1 MSVFLLALAVPV
13 VIFLVVLLRWLAEPV
28 QLAASRATNQ
38 PKCTFIDDVV
48 TGPEFPRE
56 PSIFMSLVV
65 PAYNENERMPIML
78 DETIEYFKGRPNAS
92 KEVVEI
98 IVVDDGSKDDT
109 AKIASQYGAK
119 LNAKFKASSGGG
131 IVLRVLKVSPNC
143 GKGNAVKQGMLRAR
157 GELCLMVDA
166 DGASRISD
174 LVLLEKGIKD
184 CTTDDGH
191 GISVGSRAHLAD
203 AAIAQRSFIRNIL
216 MHGFHALVWTLTVRG
231 IRDTQCGFK
240 LFTFNTKRLLFK
252 HQRIERWCFD
262 PEILMIARWLSIP
275 ISEQPIHWQE
285 IEGSKIRPSAIANM
299 GRDLF
304 LIRLCYTFG
313 IWTVVKARTDKTD

>member
-1 MSVFLLALAVPV
+1 MKQSSISRYAFAGESKLPLRRGVYAVCPPPSVAALDLP
-13 VIFLVVLLRWLAEPV
+13 
-28 QLAASRATNQ
+28 QLAASHYPPA
-38 PKCTFIDDVV
+38 
-48 TGPEFPRE
+48 FPQ
-56 PSIFMSLVV
+56 
-65 PAYNENERMPIML
+65 
-78 DETIEYFKGRPNAS
+78 GRPNAS

-174 LVLLEKGIKD
+174 LVRLEKGIKD

-216 MHGFHALVWTLTVRG
+216 MHGFQALGAGWLLLLLLLLLLRQVLISFFFLTLPLPNISLDAHRPWNQGHAVRLQAVHFQHEEASFQAPA
-231 IRDTQCGFK
+231 D
-240 LFTFNTKRLLFK
+240 
-252 HQRIERWCFD
+252 
-262 PEILMIARWLSIP
+262 
-275 ISEQPIHWQE
+275 
-285 IEGSKIRPSAIANM
+285 
-299 GRDLF
+299 
-304 LIRLCYTFG
+304 
-313 IWTVVKARTDKTD
+313 

>member
-1 MSVFLLALAVPV
+1 MVSSPLPPVPHRV
-13 VIFLVVLLRWLAEPV
+13 CVL
-28 QLAASRATNQ
+28 Q
-38 PKCTFIDDVV
+38 CTFIDDVV

-65 PAYNENERMPIML
+65 PAYNENERRPIML
-78 DETIEYFKGRPNAS
+78 DETIEYFKVRLRRREQTAPSSRRVRGLPPPSVAALDLPQLAASHYPPAFPQGRPNAS

-216 MHGFHALVWTLTVRG
+216 MHGFHALGAGWLLLLLLLLLRQVLISFVFLTLPLPNISLDAHRPWNQGHAVRLQAVHFQHEEASFQAPA
-231 IRDTQCGFK
+231 D
-240 LFTFNTKRLLFK
+240 
-252 HQRIERWCFD
+252 
-262 PEILMIARWLSIP
+262 
-275 ISEQPIHWQE
+275 
-285 IEGSKIRPSAIANM
+285 
-299 GRDLF
+299 
-304 LIRLCYTFG
+304 
-313 IWTVVKARTDKTD
+313 